1 MIQFIRSKAL
11 KTTFIAFIL
20 SIWTFGFVHASA
32 DAEKEPFDAGRMIV
46 DHIID
51 AYDWHIAS
59 FGNTHISIPLPV
71 ILYDEGKW
79 YFFSSSKFNHGHDTY
94 QGFHLAKEG
103 AIKGKVVRENADG
116 SLTRPLDLSITKN
129 VLAVFIS
136 SALMIILFINIAK
149 VYDRRRGRA
158 PKGFQAIIELLV
170 LFIRDEVAIPSIG
183 QRQYMRF
190 MPYLLTVF
198 SFIFLNNILGL
209 IPIFPFGANVTGNI
223 AVTGVLAFFTF
234 LLTTVMSNKNYWKH
248 IFNTPGVPWWLKF
261 PLPLMPIIE
270 VLGMFTKPF
279 VLMVRLF
286 ANMTAGH
293 IIILGFISLIF
304 VFGQSNVYA
313 GYGMSVLSV
322 GLVIFMNFLELL
334 VAFIQAYV
342 FTLLSAIFLGAAVE
356 EHIAEGGQH

>member
-71 ILYDEGKW
+71 ILYDEGRW

-248 IFNTPGVPWWLKF
+248 IFNTPGVP
-261 PLPLMPIIE
+261 
-270 VLGMFTKPF
+270 
-279 VLMVRLF
+279 
-286 ANMTAGH
+286 
-293 IIILGFISLIF
+293 
-304 VFGQSNVYA
+304 
-313 GYGMSVLSV
+313 
-322 GLVIFMNFLELL
+322 
-334 VAFIQAYV
+334 
-342 FTLLSAIFLGAAVE
+342 
-356 EHIAEGGQH
+356 